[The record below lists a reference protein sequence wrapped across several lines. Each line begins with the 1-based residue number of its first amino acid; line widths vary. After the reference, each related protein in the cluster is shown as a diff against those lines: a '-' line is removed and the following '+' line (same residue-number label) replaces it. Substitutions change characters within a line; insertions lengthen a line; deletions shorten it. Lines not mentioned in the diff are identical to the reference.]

1 MHYIDHDKT
10 PFLEYNLIKCVI
22 SSSKVPRFFF
32 SSSSFI
38 FIQAFSYL
46 SNSKF
51 KTSNQKYPRVETA
64 DQYTKSL
71 WIGFHG
77 NTKPRPDSSHRID
90 HAINFPQ
97 KDGSLKLS
105 CKSCNRNT
113 SIQEYAEY
121 EYLPMLTI

>member
-22 SSSKVPRFFF
+22 SSSKVPRFLFFF
-32 SSSSFI
+32 SKKKSYLHSGF
-38 FIQAFSYL
+38 FSYL

-51 KTSNQKYPRVETA
+51 KTSNQKYPRVESA

-105 CKSCNRNT
+105 CESCNRNT
-113 SIQEYAEY
+113 SIQEYADCR
-121 EYLPMLTI
+121 I